1 MTQPETLTI
10 DGSVERIVHVVA
22 DGTTIAR
29 LTAAEPG
36 ASPATIAVAGLA
48 LEGVQPGETVR
59 ITGQWRASHRYGNTF
74 RVQACEQILPASVH
88 AIRCYLG
95 SGLIK
100 GIGVKFAQ
108 AIVDHF
114 GTETLTVID
123 QSPHRLLEVE
133 GIGPVR
139 LEKITTG
146 WAEQRATREAM
157 IILQGVGASLAL
169 ASRIHHE
176 FGSDTMRIVQDEP
189 YTLIDRVHGIG
200 FKKAD
205 AIAKNVGIP
214 EHSLVRL
221 QAALL
226 YTLDEQRAN
235 TGHCFSYYSSLLA
248 AAAEE
253 AEQPAQM
260 LVDPLHRLRDERR
273 VVIEHLSDEP
283 DGVVVYPAWLHRA
296 ELAVADHITRL
307 MRGTSSMPPVVRR
320 HLASG
325 TLGERGGIALDER
338 QRAAVSM
345 ALTTTVSVLTGGPGC
360 GKSFTVGA
368 IAAAARAGGATIAL
382 TAPTGRAAQRLT
394 ELTCMPAHTI
404 HRLVYGRRDA
414 AQSGELFTVGDA
426 LAADLVIVD
435 EASMVDVSIAAK
447 FLAEIPTG
455 CHLLWVG
462 DVDQLPSV
470 GPGRVLADLL
480 DSDRIPRTCLTTI
493 YRQGPG
499 SRIAQAAHQVLRGYR
514 FTNSAE
520 VWFVAVD
527 DQQHPTLVDLV
538 VDMATR
544 LVPTKQNV
552 SPSDVQVLCPSK
564 RSVNGATVLSRTI
577 QDVLN
582 PHQEGQPEYWADDRP
597 FRIGDKVMPIRNDYR
612 RGERGVFNGSVGT
625 ITDIDLTERRLRVL
639 LDDQQTALYDF
650 DELDQLA
657 HGYAITVHR
666 SQGSE
671 YPYVVIPLSRRD
683 PYILLRRNLLYTALT
698 RAKKAVI
705 IVGHE
710 RALSMVLGKPTARR
724 NTRLT
729 ARLAERLVGP
739 ALVDKSVQLPVL

>member
-1 MTQPETLTI
+1 MTQPETLTL
-10 DGSVERIVHVVA
+10 DGSVERIVHVA
-22 DGTTIAR
+22 PDGTTIAR
-29 LTAAEPG
+29 LTRTEPD
-36 ASPATIAVAGLA
+36 ASPATIVVAGLA
-48 LEGVQPGETVR
+48 LEGVRPGETLRV
-59 ITGQWRASHRYGNTF
+59 TGQWRVSHRYGHTF
-74 RVQACEQILPASVH
+74 RVQDCQQVQPASVY

-100 GIGVKFAQ
+100 GIGAKYAQ
-108 AIVDHF
+108 AIVERF

-146 WAEQRATREAM
+146 WAEQRAIREAM
-157 IILQGVGASLAL
+157 IFLQGVGASLAL
-169 ASRIHHE
+169 AARIHHE
-176 FGSDTMRIVQDEP
+176 FGSDTLRVVQHEP

-214 EHSLVRL
+214 EHSLIRL

-226 YTLDEQRAN
+226 YVLDEQRAN

-248 AAAEE
+248 EAAKE
-253 AEQPAQM
+253 ADQPAEM
-260 LVDPLHRLRDERR
+260 LVDPLHRLRDQRR
-273 VVIEHLSDEP
+273 VVIEHLSNEP

-296 ELAVADHITRL
+296 EVAVADHLVRL
-307 MRGTSSMPPVVRR
+307 MHGTSTMPPAVQR
-320 HLASG
+320 HLDSG
-325 TLGERGGIALDER
+325 TLGERGGVVLDEH
-338 QRAAVSM
+338 QRVAVSM
-345 ALTTTVSVLTGGPGC
+345 ALTSTVSILTGGPGC

-394 ELTCMPAHTI
+394 ELTGMPAHTI

-414 AQSGELFTVGDA
+414 AESGELFTVGDA

-435 EASMVDVSIAAK
+435 EASMVDVTIAAK
-447 FLAEIPTG
+447 FLAELPTG

-480 DSDRIPRTCLTTI
+480 DTDRIPRTRLTTI

-499 SRIAQAAHQVLRGYR
+499 SRIAQAAHQVLQGRR
-514 FTNSAE
+514 FDNNAE

-527 DQQHPTLVDLV
+527 EQAHPTLVDLV

-544 LVPTKQNV
+544 RVPAKQNV
-552 SPSDVQVLCPSK
+552 APSDVQVLCPSK
-564 RSVNGATVLSRTI
+564 RSTNGATVLSRTI

-597 FRIGDKVMPIRNDYR
+597 FRVGDKVMPIRNDYR
-612 RGERGVFNGSVGT
+612 RGERGVFNGAVGT
-625 ITDIDLTERRLRVL
+625 ITDIDLTERRVRVL
-639 LDDQQTALYDF
+639 LDDQQSALYEF

-683 PYILLRRNLLYTALT
+683 PYILLRRNLLYTAFT

-705 IVGHE
+705 IVGHDS
-710 RALSMVLGKPTARR
+710 ALSMVLGKPTARR
-724 NTRLT
+724 NTCLT
-729 ARLAERLVGP
+729 ARLAEQLFDRAP
-739 ALVDKSVQLPVL
+739 VDGARQLPVF